1 MRTIV
6 LICVAGMST
15 SMLEM
20 KMDKAAKAQGY
31 ECEIRAYPLGD
42 IGKIGNPDIVL
53 LGPQVRFQKAAVE
66 AKVSCPVRAISMSQ
80 YGAMDG
86 EGMLKDVQEALG
98 D

>member
-1 MRTIV
+1 MRTIA

-31 ECEIRAYPLGD
+31 ACSIHAYPLSD
-42 IGKIGNPDIVL
+42 LGKIGDPDIVL
-53 LGPQVRFQKAAVE
+53 LGPQVRFQRATVE
-66 AKVSCPVRAISMSQ
+66 EKVHCPVMDISMAR
-80 YGAMDG
+80 YGSMDG
-86 EGMLKDVQEALG
+86 EGVLKDVREVLG